1 MWTESDYA
9 PKFFYLVAVQDWK
22 RVGGH
27 VERGGFPMGQTC
39 AYSFVQT
46 KLEASSVLP
55 EPLYL
60 AT

>member
-1 MWTESDYA
+1 MKVILLGSTGMVGQGVQRE
-9 PKFFYLVAVQDWK
+9 YLTD
-22 RVGGH
+22 
-27 VERGGFPMGQTC
+27 

-55 EPLYL
+55 EPLCF